1 MTRPQPQPDPLLSP
15 HEIAQGLHD
24 IGRISQ
30 GDAHRLQQRITA
42 WAASQK
48 AEGRR
53 EGIAEAVRRAKIAVA
68 GIKSAAQR
76 AAAQKPLRAVQSLL
90 LPKGSEDYQRGY
102 QDGTTDERRKA
113 RTNQPS

>member
-1 MTRPQPQPDPLLSP
+1 MTRLPPPPHPLQSP

-30 GDAHRLQQRITA
+30 GDAHRLEQRITA
-42 WAASQK
+42 WAASEK

-53 EGIAEAVRRAKIAVA
+53 EGIAEAVRRAKIAVG

-76 AAAQKPLRAVQSLL
+76 AAAEKTLRAVQKL
-90 LPKGSEDYQRGY
+90 LPQGSEDYQRGY
-102 QDGTTDERRKA
+102 Q
-113 RTNQPS
+113 

>member
-1 MTRPQPQPDPLLSP
+1 MTRPQPQPEPLLSP

-42 WAASQK
+42 WAASEK

-53 EGIAEAVRRAKIAVA
+53 EGIAEAARRAKIAVA
-68 GIKSAAQR
+68 GIKSAAHR
-76 AAAQKPLRAVQSLL
+76 AAAEKPLRAVQSLL
-90 LPKGSEDYQRGY
+90 PPGSEDYRRGY
-102 QDGTTDERRKA
+102 RDGSHDERRKSLA
-113 RTNQPS
+113 AKPTS